1 VSAAP
6 AVHVPHYSPSD
17 HVSAAINADVNMLGG
32 LASTMLDVYKKA
44 PLPLVAAA
52 TTGAAIHMPAPSRA
66 PDARMQPWFQAAL
79 LPPRNVIFVVDLW
92 TADRVSGV
100 QRVLQV
106 ADQLVR
112 SFVTPLDRVCL
123 RLSDDTEPAS
133 RIELAHAVQH
143 VTDSMLQRLAARAAR
158 RERSLFPSAK
168 ADLQAAFHFLDSA
181 HDAQSMSANC
191 SIFFFF

>member
-1 VSAAP
+1 MSATWSRRCR
-6 AVHVPHYSPSD
+6 SPSKTY
-17 HVSAAINADVNMLGG
+17 VLNR
-32 LASTMLDVYKKA
+32 KA
-44 PLPLVAAA
+44 L
-52 TTGAAIHMPAPSRA
+52 T
-66 PDARMQPWFQAAL
+66 
-79 LPPRNVIFVVDLW
+79 
-92 TADRVSGV
+92 
-100 QRVLQV
+100 RVLQV

-191 SIFFFF
+191 SIFFFFCCCLCWLTHAV

>member
-1 VSAAP
+1 
-6 AVHVPHYSPSD
+6 
-17 HVSAAINADVNMLGG
+17 
-32 LASTMLDVYKKA
+32 
-44 PLPLVAAA
+44 
-52 TTGAAIHMPAPSRA
+52 
-66 PDARMQPWFQAAL
+66 MQPWFQAAL

-133 RIELAHAVQH
+133 PIELAHAVQH
-143 VTDSMLQRLAARAAR
+143 VTDRMLQRLAARAAR

-181 HDAQSMSANC
+181 HDAQSMSAN
-191 SIFFFF
+191 